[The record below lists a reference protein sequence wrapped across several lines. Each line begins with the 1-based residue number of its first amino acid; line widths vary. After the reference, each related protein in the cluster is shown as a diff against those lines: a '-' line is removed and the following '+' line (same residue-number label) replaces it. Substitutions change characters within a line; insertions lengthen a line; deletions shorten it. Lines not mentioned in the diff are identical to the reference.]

1 MKLER
6 FNPNS
11 AGLKEL
17 LESEEM
23 RAMLHAKAELAATA
37 ARARNQMMSSP
48 RESAE
53 GGGKKKRKKGQ
64 KKPPVPMPIE
74 VDSQAGAPRARAA
87 IIASHPGSLAAE
99 KKNRILGSSIGAMK

>member
-1 MKLER
+1 MRLER
-6 FNPNS
+6 YNPNS

-23 RAMLHAKAELAATA
+23 RAMLHAKAELAAAA
-37 ARARNQMMSSP
+37 ARARGQMMSSP
-48 RESAE
+48 RESSE
-53 GGGKKKRKKGQ
+53 GESKQKRKKGRR
-64 KKPPVPMPIE
+64 KPPVPMPIE

-99 KKNRILGSSIGAMK
+99 KKHRILGGSIGAMK